1 MKMVKCLPE
10 FDCFTVFLKNRNFI
24 SKIRISKVTDY
35 ATLNAGLLFTATFSF
50 GIIFFKKY
58 VFLEYK

>member
-10 FDCFTVFLKNRNFI
+10 FDCFNVFLKIETLF

-35 ATLNAGLLFTATFSF
+35 ATLNAGLLFTANMSF
-50 GIIFFKKY
+50 
-58 VFLEYK
+58 